1 MSASFSAS
9 SSTAQRPLE
18 QLINAFARLPGVG
31 PKTAQRYAFFV
42 LKQPPE
48 LASLMA
54 SAIETARTEVKSC
67 RVCHHWSHQD
77 PCEIC
82 ENPKRTQHQICVVE
96 SQQDVFAL
104 ERTQTF
110 TGLYHVLGGLIA
122 PLDGVGPEQ
131 LNVRTLLE
139 RLPLALPAS
148 ADFIDDSDSTMT
160 SSPPVLEIILALPP
174 STEGDTTSLYLSRI
188 LKPLGVRLS
197 RIAYGLP
204 VGGDLDYADQLTL
217 TRALDGRTSF

>member
-1 MSASFSAS
+1 MVFLIFMMMLP
-9 SSTAQRPLE
+9 TCTNQTIPNQAQRPLE

-48 LASLMA
+48 IAQLIA
-54 SAIETARTEVKSC
+54 SAITTAKTEVKSC
-67 RVCHHWSHQD
+67 RICHHWSHQD

-82 ENPKRTQHQICVVE
+82 ENPKRNALQLCVVE

-110 TGLYHVLGGLIA
+110 TGKYHVLGGLIA
-122 PLDGVGPEQ
+122 PLDGVGPDQ
-131 LNVRTLLE
+131 LNTRTLLE
-139 RLPLALPAS
+139 RLPLNT
-148 ADFIDDSDSTMT
+148 ADESLVIE
-160 SSPPVLEIILALPP
+160 VILALPP

-188 LKPLGVRLS
+188 LKPLGVKVS

>member
-1 MSASFSAS
+1 MMMLP
-9 SSTAQRPLE
+9 TYTNQTIPNQAQRPLE

-48 LASLMA
+48 IAQLIA
-54 SAIETARTEVKSC
+54 SAITTAKTEVKSC
-67 RVCHHWSHQD
+67 RICHHWSHQD

-82 ENPKRTQHQICVVE
+82 ENPKRNALQLCVVE

-110 TGLYHVLGGLIA
+110 TGKYHVLGGLIA
-122 PLDGVGPEQ
+122 PLDGVGPDQ
-131 LNVRTLLE
+131 LNTRTLLE
-139 RLPLALPAS
+139 RLPLNT
-148 ADFIDDSDSTMT
+148 ADESLIIE
-160 SSPPVLEIILALPP
+160 VILALPP

-188 LKPLGVRLS
+188 LKPLGVKVS

>member
-1 MSASFSAS
+1 MVFLIFMMMLP
-9 SSTAQRPLE
+9 TYTNQTIPNQAQRPLE

-48 LASLMA
+48 IAQLIA
-54 SAIETARTEVKSC
+54 SAITTAKTEVKSC
-67 RVCHHWSHQD
+67 RICHHWSHQD

-82 ENPKRTQHQICVVE
+82 ENPKRNALQLCVVE

-110 TGLYHVLGGLIA
+110 TGKYHVLGGLIA
-122 PLDGVGPEQ
+122 PLDGVGPDQ
-131 LNVRTLLE
+131 LNTRTLLE
-139 RLPLALPAS
+139 RLPLNT
-148 ADFIDDSDSTMT
+148 ADESLVIE
-160 SSPPVLEIILALPP
+160 VILALPP

-188 LKPLGVRLS
+188 LKPLGVKVS

>member
-1 MSASFSAS
+1 MMMIFVAPYPSPTASH
-9 SSTAQRPLE
+9 AQRPLE

-48 LASLMA
+48 IAQLIA
-54 SAIETARTEVKSC
+54 SAITTAKTDVKAC

-82 ENPKRTQHQICVVE
+82 ENPKRNALQICVVE

-110 TGLYHVLGGLIA
+110 SGKYHVLGGLIA

-131 LNVRTLLE
+131 LAMRTLLE
-139 RLPLALPAS
+139 RLPIAAVEP
-148 ADFIDDSDSTMT
+148 TTEEME
-160 SSPPVLEIILALPP
+160 VILALPP

-188 LKPLGVRLS
+188 LKPLGVKVS

>member
-1 MSASFSAS
+1 MVFLIFMMMLP
-9 SSTAQRPLE
+9 TYTNQTIPNQAQRPLE

-48 LASLMA
+48 IAQLIA
-54 SAIETARTEVKSC
+54 SAITTAKTEVKSC
-67 RVCHHWSHQD
+67 RICHHWSHQD

-82 ENPKRTQHQICVVE
+82 ENPKRNALQLCVVE

-110 TGLYHVLGGLIA
+110 TGKYHVLGGLIA
-122 PLDGVGPEQ
+122 PLDGVGPDQ
-131 LNVRTLLE
+131 LNTRTLLE
-139 RLPLALPAS
+139 RLPLNT
-148 ADFIDDSDSTMT
+148 ADESLIIE
-160 SSPPVLEIILALPP
+160 VILALPP

-188 LKPLGVRLS
+188 LKPLGVKVS

>member
-1 MSASFSAS
+1 MVFLIFMMMLP
-9 SSTAQRPLE
+9 TCTNQTIPNQAQRPLE

-48 LASLMA
+48 IAQLIA
-54 SAIETARTEVKSC
+54 SAITTAKTEVKSC
-67 RVCHHWSHQD
+67 RICHHWSHQD

-82 ENPKRTQHQICVVE
+82 ENPKRNALQLCVVE

-110 TGLYHVLGGLIA
+110 TGKYHVLGGLIA
-122 PLDGVGPEQ
+122 PLDGVGPDQ
-131 LNVRTLLE
+131 LNTRTLLE
-139 RLPLALPAS
+139 RLPLNT
-148 ADFIDDSDSTMT
+148 ADESLIIE
-160 SSPPVLEIILALPP
+160 VILALPP

-188 LKPLGVRLS
+188 LKPLGVKVS

>member
-1 MSASFSAS
+1 MVFLVFMMMLPTAYTPAY
-9 SSTAQRPLE
+9 TGQAQRPLE

-48 LASLMA
+48 VAQLIA
-54 SAIETARTEVKSC
+54 SAITTAKTEVKSC
-67 RVCHHWSHQD
+67 QVCHHWSHQD

-82 ENPKRTQHQICVVE
+82 ENPKRNALQLCVVE

-110 TGLYHVLGGLIA
+110 TGKYHVLGGLIA
-122 PLDGVGPEQ
+122 PLDGVGPDQ
-131 LNVRTLLE
+131 LTIRTLLE
-139 RLPLALPAS
+139 RLPIAAAKP
-148 ADFIDDSDSTMT
+148 TME
-160 SSPPVLEIILALPP
+160 VMEVILALPP

-188 LKPLGVRLS
+188 LKPLGVKVS

>member
-1 MSASFSAS
+1 MSAPFSAS
-9 SSTAQRPLE
+9 SSTAHRPLE

-48 LASLMA
+48 VASLMA

-82 ENPKRTQHQICVVE
+82 ENPKRTTHQICVVE

-122 PLDGVGPEQ
+122 PLDGVGPDQ

-139 RLPLALPAS
+139 RLPLALPTDAPPS
-148 ADFIDDSDSTMT
+148 FDDSDSI
-160 SSPPVLEIILALPP
+160 PLEIILALPP